1 MSNNSVPTFST
12 AATTWFADH
21 KLYIKASTA
30 DSYGTALKP
39 LTSFFGDKPINEIG
53 SVHIRMYQGLRSAK
67 VCSNTVNRE
76 VGVLQQVLREFD
88 EWKRFESHYK
98 QLKEPAR
105 RAGRSLTREE
115 EQRLREVAFS
125 KPKWRLA
132 GHCMMVMLS
141 TGMGFGELRLVRR
154 RDVNMKRKCI
164 VVRDGA
170 KVRTFPLNSA
180 ARKSMT
186 WILDRWK
193 KLGGCDP
200 EHYILPHR
208 GRREEASDGQKTIP
222 WSVDEPML
230 TISGAFRSIRKA
242 ADLPDFH
249 VYDCR
254 VQAITKVF
262 SDQVAQERHLSGQS
276 DDDRSQQ
283 ATGNLIGFPL
293 RGGAAFGFVGVR
305 ND

>member
-1 MSNNSVPTFST
+1 MSNNSIPTFST
-12 AATTWFADH
+12 AAAAWFADH

-76 VGVLQQVLREFD
+76 VGVLQQVLRDFD

-105 RAGRSLTREE
+105 RAGRSLTTEE

-132 GHCMMVMLS
+132 GHCMMLMLS

-170 KVRTFPLNSA
+170 KVRTFPLNGA

-193 KLGGCDP
+193 KLGGCDR
-200 EHYILPHR
+200 EHFILPHR
-208 GRREEASDGQKTIP
+208 GRREETSDGQKTIP

-262 SDQVAQERHLSGQS
+262 SDQVAQERHPDPSEAQKEE
-276 DDDRSQQ
+276 R
-283 ATGNLIGFPL
+283 
-293 RGGAAFGFVGVR
+293 
-305 ND
+305 